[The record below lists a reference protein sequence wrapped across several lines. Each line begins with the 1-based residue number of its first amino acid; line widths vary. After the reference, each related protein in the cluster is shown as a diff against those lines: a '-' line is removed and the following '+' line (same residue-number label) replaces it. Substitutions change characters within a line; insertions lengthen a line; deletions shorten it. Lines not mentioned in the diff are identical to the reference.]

1 MLNKILSPLRHEDLK
16 HAELQSMLHM
26 SPLNRMLQESTIQD
40 SSDMAFPT
48 PQLLTVDAL
57 IKIKQ
62 SPRVTTQRQQQNQAQ
77 ELQVREDWFRGLKL
91 KYIDAC
97 VVSVETWQ
105 T

>member
-40 SSDMAFPT
+40 SSDMAVPT

-62 SPRVTTQRQQQNQAQ
+62 SPWMATQRQQQQKEAH
-77 ELQVREDWFRGLKL
+77 ELQVREH
-91 KYIDAC
+91 
-97 VVSVETWQ
+97 
-105 T
+105 

>member
-26 SPLNRMLQESTIQD
+26 SPLNRMIQESTIQD
-40 SSDMAFPT
+40 NSDMAVPA

-62 SPRVTTQRQQQNQAQ
+62 SPRVATQRQQQQKEVH
-77 ELQVREDWFRGLKL
+77 ELKVRKH
-91 KYIDAC
+91 
-97 VVSVETWQ
+97 
-105 T
+105 